1 MHNTG
6 LSFPGKNAKCFTKE
20 AFITAHNFGILRLS
34 KRILESIISHNDEN
48 ININGYSSLRVD
60 QPNNIKRG
68 VCMHFKESLPLIRRS
83 DLSSM
88 KECLVTEIN
97 VNKEKCF
104 FSCLY
109 RFPIRSHEELESFCS
124 NLDSLLSNIN
134 DQHPACSINIEDFN
148 VKCSKWCTT
157 DKENTTGLEL
167 GMITT
172 TPGYSQIIKKPTHFI
187 NESSSDID
195 LIFSNT
201 SFVKNCGSELL
212 IY

>member
-1 MHNTG
+1 M
-6 LSFPGKNAKCFTKE
+6 
-20 AFITAHNFGILRLS
+20 
-34 KRILESIISHNDEN
+34 
-48 ININGYSSLRVD
+48 
-60 QPNNIKRG
+60 
-68 VCMHFKESLPLIRRS
+68 
-83 DLSSM
+83 
-88 KECLVTEIN
+88 
-97 VNKEKCF
+97 
-104 FSCLY
+104 
-109 RFPIRSHEELESFCS
+109 LESFCS